1 MMVVPYLR
9 TARFQITC
17 KKRSVGAIFQRVY
30 VARGGGMA
38 TSTPDLSALEREYEA
53 ACVASV
59 NECKR
64 LNYNPKI
71 FVRMMSEHGAREA
84 TRRLLRGSEIPQGLY
99 TLAEIGRLDLS
110 LEAFI
115 RDNARFQALFAD
127 EPRILANC
135 ISRLQLL
142 GYS

>member
-1 MMVVPYLR
+1 VPS
-9 TARFQITC
+9 
-17 KKRSVGAIFQRVY
+17 SVAG
-30 VARGGGMA
+30 RGNVA
-38 TSTPDLSALEREYEA
+38 TSTPDLSALEREYDA

-59 NECKR
+59 NECIG
-64 LNYNPKI
+64 LGYTPKVFI
-71 FVRMMSEHGAREA
+71 RMMSEYGAREA

-99 TLAEIGRLDLS
+99 TLAEMNPPRLDLS

-115 RDNARFQALFAD
+115 RDTPRFQALFAD

-142 GYS
+142 GYPTNSG

>member
-1 MMVVPYLR
+1 MKFIHCADVHLDTPLR
-9 TARFQITC
+9 GLAHFSGHER
-17 KKRSVGAIFQRVY
+17 KKSLEVYQHLSLESV
-30 VARGGGMA
+30 
-38 TSTPDLSALEREYEA
+38 D
-53 ACVASV
+53 
-59 NECKR
+59 
-64 LNYNPKI
+64 NPKI
-71 FVRMMSEHGAREA
+71 FVRTMSEHGAREA
-84 TRRLLRGSEIPQGLY
+84 SRRLLRGSEIPQGLY

-115 RDNARFQALFAD
+115 RDNPRFQALFAD

>member
-1 MMVVPYLR
+1 
-9 TARFQITC
+9 
-17 KKRSVGAIFQRVY
+17 
-30 VARGGGMA
+30 MA
-38 TSTPDLSALEREYEA
+38 ASTPDLSGLEREYEN
-53 ACVASV
+53 ACVSSV
-59 NECKR
+59 NECIR
-64 LNYNPKI
+64 LGYNPKI

-99 TLAEIGRLDLS
+99 TLAEMTPPRLDLS

-115 RDNARFQALFAD
+115 RDNPRFQPLFAD

-142 GYS
+142 AY

>member
-1 MMVVPYLR
+1 
-9 TARFQITC
+9 
-17 KKRSVGAIFQRVY
+17 
-30 VARGGGMA
+30 MA
-38 TSTPDLSALEREYEA
+38 TSTPDLRALESEYEA

-64 LNYNPKI
+64 LKYNPKT
-71 FVRMMSEHGAREA
+71 FARMMSEYGAREA
-84 TRRLLRGSEIPQGLY
+84 SRRLLRGSEIPQGLY
-99 TLAEIGRLDLS
+99 TLAEMGRLDLS

-115 RDNARFQALFAD
+115 RDTPRFQPLFAD

-142 GYS
+142 GY